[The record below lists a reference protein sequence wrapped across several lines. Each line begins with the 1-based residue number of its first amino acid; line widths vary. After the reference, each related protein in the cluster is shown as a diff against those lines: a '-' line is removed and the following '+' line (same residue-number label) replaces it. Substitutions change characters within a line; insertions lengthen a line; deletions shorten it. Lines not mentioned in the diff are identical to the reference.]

1 MLVLGV
7 VADLYYVKES
17 SSNAAAVESQTI
29 EEESIET
36 LIKNVKEN
44 LTEDEM
50 QQVDRVYTMYAYNE
64 DSYQED
70 AEYLDSS
77 LLMQL
82 NPEEIP
88 TVLLS
93 YQISRNISE
102 EEIRNI
108 MTMYESTL
116 LDETSC
122 ADIVDVI
129 GKKYKN
135 TAVKELVSI
144 TDNISGND
152 GENIVMVQ
160 NVDSGI
166 LNIRIYALEQKQCE
180 KIADVIKNRMQAYTE
195 QLQQVFGEFSAQNI
209 SEQYYL
215 SSDSTISEQKMN
227 IVSAMNSAYSYMN
240 NATIGFTEDQLT
252 YFNLLTKP
260 LDESMNQ
267 KERDTAE
274 QNVADTAVK
283 MNYFSA
289 KYVLVGLIAG
299 AFLVA
304 FWYACVYIISQ
315 TVKDTDDLKVVTGIP
330 IFGTVLS
337 NGKLDKRNKVDKWI
351 DSLFSRGKKKEDDAV
366 LLERVCHEIELHAKK
381 NEVKNILVTSSADVD
396 HIVIGDQAI
405 YVIKTVKFPKH
416 VELYGSSDAKNW
428 YYAENTDKQET
439 HKHKVDNLD
448 KRNQSYCE
456 YIQMLAGEAIRR
468 DVPAIA
474 IVNIIGLTDEQ
485 IHLDIESGHEVV
497 TMDKLADRIR
507 YYESTIDSDRVAY
520 EHSDDLI
527 RKFKEEEVYDNII
540 PQIRDVELKYRVY
553 TKLSEGH

>member
-1 MLVLGV
+1 MFKYMREEEVDLIGLLHYILKKWRIVVIAMIVFGV
-7 VADLYYVKES
+7 VADLYYVKKS
-17 SSNAAAVESQTI
+17 SDAVTVESQT
-29 EEESIET
+29 EEDSIEI
-36 LIKNVKEN
+36 LIKNAKEN
-44 LTEDEM
+44 LTEDAI

-64 DSYQED
+64 DSYQEN

-108 MTMYESTL
+108 VTMYESAL

-122 ADIVDVI
+122 ADIVDAI

-144 TDNISGND
+144 TDNVNNNSVIL
-152 GENIVMVQ
+152 Q

-240 NATIGFTEDQLT
+240 NVTNGFTEDQLT
-252 YFNLLTKP
+252 YFDLLAKP
-260 LDESMNQ
+260 LDESVDQ
-267 KERDTAE
+267 EEKDTE
-274 QNVADTAVK
+274 DQNVADNAVK

-299 AFLVA
+299 AFLVVL
-304 FWYACVYIISQ
+304 WYACVYIITQ
-315 TVKDTDDLKVVTGIP
+315 TVKDTDDLKVVTGLP

-337 NGKLDKRNKVDKWI
+337 NGELDKRNKVDKWI

-366 LLERVCHEIELHAKK
+366 LLERVCHEIELQAKK
-381 NEVKNILVTSSADVD
+381 KEVKNILVTSSADTE
-396 HIVIGDQAI
+396 G
-405 YVIKTVKFPKH
+405 
-416 VELYGSSDAKNW
+416 
-428 YYAENTDKQET
+428 
-439 HKHKVDNLD
+439 
-448 KRNQSYCE
+448 
-456 YIQMLAGEAIRR
+456 
-468 DVPAIA
+468 IA
-474 IVNIIGLTDEQ
+474 LI
-485 IHLDIESGHEVV
+485 
-497 TMDKLADRIR
+497 MDKVQQKLTELGVSAVKSDSIASDSIEALEQLQKADGVVFVEQLMKSSR
-507 YYESTIDSDRVAY
+507 ED
-520 EHSDDLI
+520 I
-527 RKFKEEEVYDNII
+527 RKETELCSRYQVEMLGNVAVGEE
-540 PQIRDVELKYRVY
+540 
-553 TKLSEGH
+553 

>member
-1 MLVLGV
+1 MREEEVDLIGLLHYILKKWRIVVIAMIVFGV
-7 VADLYYVKES
+7 VADLYYVKKS
-17 SSNAAAVESQTI
+17 SDAVTVESQT
-29 EEESIET
+29 EEDSIEI
-36 LIKNVKEN
+36 LIKNAKEN
-44 LTEDEM
+44 LTEDAI

-64 DSYQED
+64 DSYQEN

-108 MTMYESTL
+108 VTMYESAL

-122 ADIVDVI
+122 ADIVDAI

-144 TDNISGND
+144 TDNVNNNSVIL
-152 GENIVMVQ
+152 Q

-240 NATIGFTEDQLT
+240 NVTNGFTEDQLT
-252 YFNLLTKP
+252 YFDLLAKP
-260 LDESMNQ
+260 LDESVDQ
-267 KERDTAE
+267 EEKDTE
-274 QNVADTAVK
+274 DQNVADNAVK

-299 AFLVA
+299 AFLVVL
-304 FWYACVYIISQ
+304 WYACVYIITQ
-315 TVKDTDDLKVVTGIP
+315 TVKDTDDLKVVTGLP

-337 NGKLDKRNKVDKWI
+337 NGELDKRNKVDKWI

-366 LLERVCHEIELHAKK
+366 LLERVCHEIELQAKK
-381 NEVKNILVTSSADVD
+381 KEVKNILVTSSADTE
-396 HIVIGDQAI
+396 G
-405 YVIKTVKFPKH
+405 
-416 VELYGSSDAKNW
+416 
-428 YYAENTDKQET
+428 
-439 HKHKVDNLD
+439 
-448 KRNQSYCE
+448 
-456 YIQMLAGEAIRR
+456 
-468 DVPAIA
+468 IA
-474 IVNIIGLTDEQ
+474 LI
-485 IHLDIESGHEVV
+485 
-497 TMDKLADRIR
+497 MDKVQQKLTELGVSAVKSDSIASDSIEALEQLQKADGVVFVEQLMKSSR
-507 YYESTIDSDRVAY
+507 ED
-520 EHSDDLI
+520 I
-527 RKFKEEEVYDNII
+527 RKETELCRRYQVEMLGNVAVGEE
-540 PQIRDVELKYRVY
+540 
-553 TKLSEGH
+553 

>member
-1 MLVLGV
+1 MIAMLVLGV

-260 LDESMNQ
+260 LD
-267 KERDTAE
+267 
-274 QNVADTAVK
+274 
-283 MNYFSA
+283 
-289 KYVLVGLIAG
+289 
-299 AFLVA
+299 
-304 FWYACVYIISQ
+304 
-315 TVKDTDDLKVVTGIP
+315 
-330 IFGTVLS
+330 
-337 NGKLDKRNKVDKWI
+337 
-351 DSLFSRGKKKEDDAV
+351 
-366 LLERVCHEIELHAKK
+366 
-381 NEVKNILVTSSADVD
+381 
-396 HIVIGDQAI
+396 
-405 YVIKTVKFPKH
+405 
-416 VELYGSSDAKNW
+416 
-428 YYAENTDKQET
+428 
-439 HKHKVDNLD
+439 
-448 KRNQSYCE
+448 
-456 YIQMLAGEAIRR
+456 
-468 DVPAIA
+468 
-474 IVNIIGLTDEQ
+474 
-485 IHLDIESGHEVV
+485 
-497 TMDKLADRIR
+497 
-507 YYESTIDSDRVAY
+507 
-520 EHSDDLI
+520 
-527 RKFKEEEVYDNII
+527 
-540 PQIRDVELKYRVY
+540 
-553 TKLSEGH
+553 

>member
-1 MLVLGV
+1 MNEEVQIDIVNLFHYILKKWRIVVIAMLVLGV

-36 LIKNVKEN
+36 QIRNVKEN

-64 DSYQED
+64 DSYQEN

-144 TDNISGND
+144 TDNVNNNSVIL
-152 GENIVMVQ
+152 Q
-160 NVDSGI
+160 NVESGV
-166 LNIRIYALEQKQCE
+166 LNIRIYALEEKQCE
-180 KIADVIKNRMQAYTE
+180 KIADVIKKRMQAYTE
-195 QLQQVFGEFSAQNI
+195 QLQQVFGEFSVQNI

-215 SSDSTISEQKMN
+215 SSDSTVSTQKMN
-227 IVSAMNSAYSYMN
+227 VVSAMNSAYSYMN
-240 NATIGFTEDQLT
+240 NVTNVFTEDQLT

-267 KERDTAE
+267 EERDTAE
-274 QNVADTAVK
+274 PTVADTAVK
-283 MNYFSA
+283 MNYFST

-304 FWYACVYIISQ
+304 
-315 TVKDTDDLKVVTGIP
+315 L
-330 IFGTVLS
+330 
-337 NGKLDKRNKVDKWI
+337 
-351 DSLFSRGKKKEDDAV
+351 
-366 LLERVCHEIELHAKK
+366 
-381 NEVKNILVTSSADVD
+381 
-396 HIVIGDQAI
+396 
-405 YVIKTVKFPKH
+405 
-416 VELYGSSDAKNW
+416 
-428 YYAENTDKQET
+428 
-439 HKHKVDNLD
+439 
-448 KRNQSYCE
+448 
-456 YIQMLAGEAIRR
+456 
-468 DVPAIA
+468 
-474 IVNIIGLTDEQ
+474 
-485 IHLDIESGHEVV
+485 
-497 TMDKLADRIR
+497 
-507 YYESTIDSDRVAY
+507 
-520 EHSDDLI
+520 
-527 RKFKEEEVYDNII
+527 
-540 PQIRDVELKYRVY
+540 
-553 TKLSEGH
+553 

>member
-1 MLVLGV
+1 MNEEVQIDIVNLFHYILKKWRIVVIAMLVLGV

-36 LIKNVKEN
+36 QIRNVKEN
-44 LTEDEM
+44 MTEDEM

-64 DSYQED
+64 DSYQEN

-144 TDNISGND
+144 TDNVNNNSVIL
-152 GENIVMVQ
+152 Q
-160 NVDSGI
+160 NVESGA
-166 LNIRIYALEQKQCE
+166 LNIRIYALEEKQCE
-180 KIADVIKNRMQAYTE
+180 KIADVIKKRMQAYTE
-195 QLQQVFGEFSAQNI
+195 QLQQVFGEFSVQNI

-215 SSDSTISEQKMN
+215 SSDSTVSTQKMN
-227 IVSAMNSAYSYMN
+227 VVSAMNSAYSYMN
-240 NATIGFTEDQLT
+240 NVTNVFTEDQLT

-267 KERDTAE
+267 EERDTAE

-283 MNYFSA
+283 MNYFST
-289 KYVLVGLIAG
+289 KYVLVGVIAG

-304 FWYACVYIISQ
+304 LWYACVYIITQ
-315 TVKDTDDLKVVTGIP
+315 TVKDTDDLKVVTGLP

-337 NGKLDKRNKVDKWI
+337 NGELDKRNKVDKWI

-366 LLERVCHEIELHAKK
+366 LLERVCHEIELQAKK
-381 NEVKNILVTSSADVD
+381 KEVKNILVTSSADTED
-396 HIVIGDQAI
+396 
-405 YVIKTVKFPKH
+405 
-416 VELYGSSDAKNW
+416 
-428 YYAENTDKQET
+428 
-439 HKHKVDNLD
+439 
-448 KRNQSYCE
+448 
-456 YIQMLAGEAIRR
+456 
-468 DVPAIA
+468 IA
-474 IVNIIGLTDEQ
+474 LI
-485 IHLDIESGHEVV
+485 
-497 TMDKLADRIR
+497 MDKVQQKLTELGVAVVKSDSIASDSIEALEQLQKADGVVFVEQLMKSSR
-507 YYESTIDSDRVAY
+507 ED
-520 EHSDDLI
+520 I
-527 RKFKEEEVYDNII
+527 RKETELCSRYQVEMLGNVAVGEE
-540 PQIRDVELKYRVY
+540 
-553 TKLSEGH
+553 

>member
-1 MLVLGV
+1 MNEEVQIDIVNLFHYILKKWRIVVIAMLVLGV

-36 LIKNVKEN
+36 QIRNVKEN
-44 LTEDEM
+44 MTEDEM

-64 DSYQED
+64 DSYQEN

-144 TDNISGND
+144 TDNVNNNSVIL
-152 GENIVMVQ
+152 Q
-160 NVDSGI
+160 NVESGV
-166 LNIRIYALEQKQCE
+166 LNIRIYALEEKQCE
-180 KIADVIKNRMQAYTE
+180 KIADVIKKRMQAYTE
-195 QLQQVFGEFSAQNI
+195 QLQQVFGEFSVQNI

-215 SSDSTISEQKMN
+215 SSDSTVSTQKMN
-227 IVSAMNSAYSYMN
+227 VVSAMNSAYSYMN
-240 NATIGFTEDQLT
+240 NVTNVFTEDQLT

-267 KERDTAE
+267 EERDTAE

-283 MNYFSA
+283 MNYFST
-289 KYVLVGLIAG
+289 KYVLVGVIAG

-304 FWYACVYIISQ
+304 LWYACVYIITQ
-315 TVKDTDDLKVVTGIP
+315 TVKDTDDLKVVTGLP

-337 NGKLDKRNKVDKWI
+337 NGELDKRNKVDKWI

-366 LLERVCHEIELHAKK
+366 LLERVCHEIELQAKK
-381 NEVKNILVTSSADVD
+381 KEVKNILVTSSADTEDIALIMDKVQQKLTELGVAVVKSD
-396 HIVIGDQAI
+396 SIASDSIEALEQLQKADGVVFVEQLMKSSREDIRKETELCSRYQVEMLGNVAVGDQ
-405 YVIKTVKFPKH
+405 
-416 VELYGSSDAKNW
+416 L
-428 YYAENTDKQET
+428 
-439 HKHKVDNLD
+439 
-448 KRNQSYCE
+448 
-456 YIQMLAGEAIRR
+456 
-468 DVPAIA
+468 
-474 IVNIIGLTDEQ
+474 
-485 IHLDIESGHEVV
+485 
-497 TMDKLADRIR
+497 
-507 YYESTIDSDRVAY
+507 
-520 EHSDDLI
+520 
-527 RKFKEEEVYDNII
+527 
-540 PQIRDVELKYRVY
+540 
-553 TKLSEGH
+553 

>member
-1 MLVLGV
+1 MNEEVQIDIVNLFHYILKKWRIVVIAMLVLGV

-36 LIKNVKEN
+36 QIRNVKEN

-64 DSYQED
+64 DSY

-144 TDNISGND
+144 TDNVNNNSVIL
-152 GENIVMVQ
+152 Q
-160 NVDSGI
+160 NVESGV
-166 LNIRIYALEQKQCE
+166 LNIRIYALEEKQCE
-180 KIADVIKNRMQAYTE
+180 KIADVIKKRMQAYTE
-195 QLQQVFGEFSAQNI
+195 QLQQVFGEFSVQNI

-215 SSDSTISEQKMN
+215 SSDSTVSTQKMN
-227 IVSAMNSAYSYMN
+227 VVSAMNSAYSYMN
-240 NATIGFTEDQLT
+240 NVTNVFTEDQLT

-267 KERDTAE
+267 EERDTAE

-283 MNYFSA
+283 MNYFST

-304 FWYACVYIISQ
+304 LWYACVYIISQ
-315 TVKDTDDLKVVTGIP
+315 TVKDADDLKVVTGLP

-366 LLERVCHEIELHAKK
+366 LLERICHEIELQAKK
-381 NEVKNILVTSSADVD
+381 KEVKNILLTSSAGNED
-396 HIVIGDQAI
+396 
-405 YVIKTVKFPKH
+405 
-416 VELYGSSDAKNW
+416 
-428 YYAENTDKQET
+428 
-439 HKHKVDNLD
+439 
-448 KRNQSYCE
+448 
-456 YIQMLAGEAIRR
+456 
-468 DVPAIA
+468 IA
-474 IVNIIGLTDEQ
+474 LI
-485 IHLDIESGHEVV
+485 
-497 TMDKLADRIR
+497 MDKVQQKLTELGVSAVKSDSIASDSIEALEQLQKADGVVFVEQLMKSSR
-507 YYESTIDSDRVAY
+507 ED
-520 EHSDDLI
+520 I
-527 RKFKEEEVYDNII
+527 RKETELCSRYQVEMLGNVAVGEE
-540 PQIRDVELKYRVY
+540 
-553 TKLSEGH
+553 

>member
-1 MLVLGV
+1 MNEEVQIDIVNLFHYILKKWRIVVIAMLVLGV

-36 LIKNVKEN
+36 QIRNVKEN

-64 DSYQED
+64 DSYQEN

-144 TDNISGND
+144 TDNVNNNSVIL
-152 GENIVMVQ
+152 Q
-160 NVDSGI
+160 NVESGV
-166 LNIRIYALEQKQCE
+166 LNIRIYALEEKQCE
-180 KIADVIKNRMQAYTE
+180 KIADVIKKRMQAYTE
-195 QLQQVFGEFSAQNI
+195 QLQQVFGEFSVQNI

-215 SSDSTISEQKMN
+215 SSDSTVSTQKMN
-227 IVSAMNSAYSYMN
+227 VVSAMNSAYSYMN
-240 NATIGFTEDQLT
+240 NVTNVFTEDQLT

-267 KERDTAE
+267 EERDTAE

-283 MNYFSA
+283 MNYFST

-304 FWYACVYIISQ
+304 LWYACVYIISQ
-315 TVKDTDDLKVVTGIP
+315 TVKDADDLKVVTGLP

-366 LLERVCHEIELHAKK
+366 LLERICHEIELQAKK
-381 NEVKNILVTSSADVD
+381 KEVKNILLTSSAGNED
-396 HIVIGDQAI
+396 
-405 YVIKTVKFPKH
+405 
-416 VELYGSSDAKNW
+416 
-428 YYAENTDKQET
+428 
-439 HKHKVDNLD
+439 
-448 KRNQSYCE
+448 
-456 YIQMLAGEAIRR
+456 
-468 DVPAIA
+468 IA
-474 IVNIIGLTDEQ
+474 LI
-485 IHLDIESGHEVV
+485 
-497 TMDKLADRIR
+497 MDKVQQKLTELGVSAVKSDSIASDSIEALEQLQKADGVVFVEQLMKSSR
-507 YYESTIDSDRVAY
+507 ED
-520 EHSDDLI
+520 I
-527 RKFKEEEVYDNII
+527 RKETELCSRYQVEMLGNVAVGEE
-540 PQIRDVELKYRVY
+540 
-553 TKLSEGH
+553 

>member
-1 MLVLGV
+1 MNEEVQIDIVNLFHYILKKWRIVVIAMLVLGV

-36 LIKNVKEN
+36 QIRNVKEN
-44 LTEDEM
+44 MTEDEM

-64 DSYQED
+64 DSYQEN

-144 TDNISGND
+144 TDNVNNNSVIL
-152 GENIVMVQ
+152 Q
-160 NVDSGI
+160 NVESGV
-166 LNIRIYALEQKQCE
+166 LNIRIYALEEKQCE
-180 KIADVIKNRMQAYTE
+180 KIADVIKERMQAYTE
-195 QLQQVFGEFSAQNI
+195 QLQQVFGEFSVQNI

-215 SSDSTISEQKMN
+215 SSDSTVSTQKMN
-227 IVSAMNSAYSYMN
+227 VVSAMNSAYSYMN
-240 NATIGFTEDQLT
+240 NVTNVFTEDQLT

-267 KERDTAE
+267 EERDTAE

-283 MNYFSA
+283 MNYFST
-289 KYVLVGLIAG
+289 KYVLVGVIAG

-304 FWYACVYIISQ
+304 LWYACVYIITQ
-315 TVKDTDDLKVVTGIP
+315 TVKDTDDLKVVTGLP

-337 NGKLDKRNKVDKWI
+337 NGELDKRNKVDKWI

-366 LLERVCHEIELHAKK
+366 LLERVCHEIELQAKK
-381 NEVKNILVTSSADVD
+381 KEVKNILVTSSADTED
-396 HIVIGDQAI
+396 
-405 YVIKTVKFPKH
+405 
-416 VELYGSSDAKNW
+416 
-428 YYAENTDKQET
+428 
-439 HKHKVDNLD
+439 
-448 KRNQSYCE
+448 
-456 YIQMLAGEAIRR
+456 
-468 DVPAIA
+468 IA
-474 IVNIIGLTDEQ
+474 LI
-485 IHLDIESGHEVV
+485 
-497 TMDKLADRIR
+497 MDKVQQKLTELGVAVVKSDSIASDSIEALEQLQKADGVVFVEQLMKSSR
-507 YYESTIDSDRVAY
+507 ED
-520 EHSDDLI
+520 I
-527 RKFKEEEVYDNII
+527 RKETELCSRYQVEMLGNVAVGEE
-540 PQIRDVELKYRVY
+540 
-553 TKLSEGH
+553 

>member
-1 MLVLGV
+1 MNEEVQIDIVNLFHYILKKWRIVVIAMLVLGV

-36 LIKNVKEN
+36 QIRNVKEN

-64 DSYQED
+64 DSYQEN

-144 TDNISGND
+144 TDNVNNNSVIL
-152 GENIVMVQ
+152 Q
-160 NVDSGI
+160 NVESGV
-166 LNIRIYALEQKQCE
+166 LNIRIYALEEKQCE
-180 KIADVIKNRMQAYTE
+180 KIADVIKKRMQAYTE
-195 QLQQVFGEFSAQNI
+195 QLQQVFGEFSVQNI

-215 SSDSTISEQKMN
+215 SSDSTVSTQKMN
-227 IVSAMNSAYSYMN
+227 VVSAMNSAYSYMN
-240 NATIGFTEDQLT
+240 NVTNVFTEDQLT

-267 KERDTAE
+267 EERDTAE

-283 MNYFSA
+283 MNYFST
-289 KYVLVGLIAG
+289 KYVLVGVIAG

-304 FWYACVYIISQ
+304 LWYACVYIITQ
-315 TVKDTDDLKVVTGIP
+315 TVKDTDDLKVVTGLP

-337 NGKLDKRNKVDKWI
+337 NGELDKRNKVDKWI

-366 LLERVCHEIELHAKK
+366 LLERVCHEIELQAKK
-381 NEVKNILVTSSADVD
+381 KEVKNILLTSSAGNED
-396 HIVIGDQAI
+396 
-405 YVIKTVKFPKH
+405 
-416 VELYGSSDAKNW
+416 
-428 YYAENTDKQET
+428 
-439 HKHKVDNLD
+439 
-448 KRNQSYCE
+448 
-456 YIQMLAGEAIRR
+456 
-468 DVPAIA
+468 IA
-474 IVNIIGLTDEQ
+474 LI
-485 IHLDIESGHEVV
+485 
-497 TMDKLADRIR
+497 MDKVQQKLTELGVSAVKSDSIASDSIEALEQLQKADGVVFVEQLMKSSR
-507 YYESTIDSDRVAY
+507 ED
-520 EHSDDLI
+520 I
-527 RKFKEEEVYDNII
+527 RKETELCSRYQVEMLGNVAVGEE
-540 PQIRDVELKYRVY
+540 
-553 TKLSEGH
+553 

>member
-1 MLVLGV
+1 MRLIMNEEVQIDIVNLFHYILKKWRIVVIAMLVLGV

-36 LIKNVKEN
+36 QIRNVKEN

-64 DSYQED
+64 DSYQEN

-144 TDNISGND
+144 TDNVNNNSVIL
-152 GENIVMVQ
+152 Q
-160 NVDSGI
+160 NVESGV
-166 LNIRIYALEQKQCE
+166 LNIRIYALEEKQCE
-180 KIADVIKNRMQAYTE
+180 KIADVIKKRMQAYTE
-195 QLQQVFGEFSAQNI
+195 QLQQVFGEFSVQNI

-215 SSDSTISEQKMN
+215 SSDSTVSTQKMN
-227 IVSAMNSAYSYMN
+227 VVSAMNSAYSYMN
-240 NATIGFTEDQLT
+240 NVTNVFTEDQLT

-267 KERDTAE
+267 EERDTAE

-283 MNYFSA
+283 MNYFST
-289 KYVLVGLIAG
+289 KYVLVGVIAG

-304 FWYACVYIISQ
+304 LWYACVYIITQ
-315 TVKDTDDLKVVTGIP
+315 TVKDTDDLKVVTGLP

-337 NGKLDKRNKVDKWI
+337 NGELDKRNKVDKWI

-366 LLERVCHEIELHAKK
+366 LLERVCHEIELQAKK
-381 NEVKNILVTSSADVD
+381 KEVKNILLTSSAGNED
-396 HIVIGDQAI
+396 
-405 YVIKTVKFPKH
+405 
-416 VELYGSSDAKNW
+416 
-428 YYAENTDKQET
+428 
-439 HKHKVDNLD
+439 
-448 KRNQSYCE
+448 
-456 YIQMLAGEAIRR
+456 
-468 DVPAIA
+468 IA
-474 IVNIIGLTDEQ
+474 LI
-485 IHLDIESGHEVV
+485 
-497 TMDKLADRIR
+497 MDKVQQKLTELGVSAVKSDSIASDSIEALEQLQKADGVVFVEQLMKSSR
-507 YYESTIDSDRVAY
+507 ED
-520 EHSDDLI
+520 I
-527 RKFKEEEVYDNII
+527 RKETELCSRYQVEMLGNVAVGEE
-540 PQIRDVELKYRVY
+540 
-553 TKLSEGH
+553 

>member
-1 MLVLGV
+1 MNEEVQIDIVNLFHYILKKWRIVVIAMLVLGV

-64 DSYQED
+64 DSYQEN

-144 TDNISGND
+144 TDNVNNNSVIL
-152 GENIVMVQ
+152 Q
-160 NVDSGI
+160 NVESGV
-166 LNIRIYALEQKQCE
+166 LNIRIYALEEKQCE
-180 KIADVIKNRMQAYTE
+180 KIADVIKKRMQAYTE
-195 QLQQVFGEFSAQNI
+195 QLQQVFGEFSVQNI

-215 SSDSTISEQKMN
+215 SSDSTVSTQKMN
-227 IVSAMNSAYSYMN
+227 VVSAMNSAYSYMN
-240 NATIGFTEDQLT
+240 NVTNGFTEDQLT

-267 KERDTAE
+267 EERDTAE

-283 MNYFSA
+283 MNYFST
-289 KYVLVGLIAG
+289 KYVLVGVIAG

-304 FWYACVYIISQ
+304 LWYACVYIITQ
-315 TVKDTDDLKVVTGIP
+315 TVKDTDDLKVVTGLP

-337 NGKLDKRNKVDKWI
+337 NGELDKRNKVDKWI

-366 LLERVCHEIELHAKK
+366 LLERVCHEIELQAKK
-381 NEVKNILVTSSADVD
+381 KEVKNILLTSSAGNED
-396 HIVIGDQAI
+396 
-405 YVIKTVKFPKH
+405 
-416 VELYGSSDAKNW
+416 
-428 YYAENTDKQET
+428 
-439 HKHKVDNLD
+439 
-448 KRNQSYCE
+448 
-456 YIQMLAGEAIRR
+456 
-468 DVPAIA
+468 IA
-474 IVNIIGLTDEQ
+474 LI
-485 IHLDIESGHEVV
+485 
-497 TMDKLADRIR
+497 MDKVQQKLTELGVAVVKSDSIASDSIEALEQLQKADGVVFVEQLMKSSR
-507 YYESTIDSDRVAY
+507 ED
-520 EHSDDLI
+520 I
-527 RKFKEEEVYDNII
+527 RKETELCSRYQVEMLGNVAVGEE
-540 PQIRDVELKYRVY
+540 
-553 TKLSEGH
+553 

>member
-144 TDNISGND
+144 TDNVNNNSVIL
-152 GENIVMVQ
+152 Q
-160 NVDSGI
+160 NVESGV
-166 LNIRIYALEQKQCE
+166 LNIRIYALEEKQCE
-180 KIADVIKNRMQAYTE
+180 KIADVIKKRMQAYTE
-195 QLQQVFGEFSAQNI
+195 QLQQVFGEFSVQNI

-215 SSDSTISEQKMN
+215 SSDSTVSTQKMN
-227 IVSAMNSAYSYMN
+227 VVSAMNSAYSYMN
-240 NATIGFTEDQLT
+240 NVTNVFTEDQLT

-267 KERDTAE
+267 EERDTAE

-283 MNYFSA
+283 MNYFST
-289 KYVLVGLIAG
+289 KYVLVGVIAG

-304 FWYACVYIISQ
+304 LWYACVYIITQ
-315 TVKDTDDLKVVTGIP
+315 TVKDTDDLKVVTGLP

-337 NGKLDKRNKVDKWI
+337 NGELDKRNKVDKWI

-366 LLERVCHEIELHAKK
+366 LLERVCHEIELQAKK
-381 NEVKNILVTSSADVD
+381 KEVKNILVTSSADTED
-396 HIVIGDQAI
+396 
-405 YVIKTVKFPKH
+405 
-416 VELYGSSDAKNW
+416 
-428 YYAENTDKQET
+428 
-439 HKHKVDNLD
+439 
-448 KRNQSYCE
+448 
-456 YIQMLAGEAIRR
+456 
-468 DVPAIA
+468 IA
-474 IVNIIGLTDEQ
+474 LI
-485 IHLDIESGHEVV
+485 
-497 TMDKLADRIR
+497 MDKVQQKLTELGVAVVKSDSIASDSIEALEQLQKADGVVFVEQLMKSSR
-507 YYESTIDSDRVAY
+507 ED
-520 EHSDDLI
+520 I
-527 RKFKEEEVYDNII
+527 RKETELCSRYQVEMLGNVAVGEE
-540 PQIRDVELKYRVY
+540 
-553 TKLSEGH
+553 

>member
-1 MLVLGV
+1 MNEEVQIDIVNLFHYILKKWRIVVIAMLVLGV

-36 LIKNVKEN
+36 QIRNVKEN
-44 LTEDEM
+44 MTEDEM

-64 DSYQED
+64 DSYQEN

-144 TDNISGND
+144 TDNVNNNSVIL
-152 GENIVMVQ
+152 Q
-160 NVDSGI
+160 NVESGV
-166 LNIRIYALEQKQCE
+166 LNIRIYALEEKQCE
-180 KIADVIKNRMQAYTE
+180 KIADVIKKRMQAYTE
-195 QLQQVFGEFSAQNI
+195 QLQQVFGEFSVQNI

-215 SSDSTISEQKMN
+215 SSDSTVSTQKMN
-227 IVSAMNSAYSYMN
+227 VVSAMNSAYSYMN
-240 NATIGFTEDQLT
+240 NVTNVFTEDQLT

-267 KERDTAE
+267 EERDTAE

-283 MNYFSA
+283 MNYFST
-289 KYVLVGLIAG
+289 KYVLVGVIAG

-304 FWYACVYIISQ
+304 LWYACVYTITQ
-315 TVKDTDDLKVVTGIP
+315 TVKDTDDLKVVTGLP

-337 NGKLDKRNKVDKWI
+337 NGELDKRNKVDKWI

-366 LLERVCHEIELHAKK
+366 LLERVCHEIELQAKK
-381 NEVKNILVTSSADVD
+381 KEVKNILVTSSADTED
-396 HIVIGDQAI
+396 
-405 YVIKTVKFPKH
+405 
-416 VELYGSSDAKNW
+416 
-428 YYAENTDKQET
+428 
-439 HKHKVDNLD
+439 
-448 KRNQSYCE
+448 
-456 YIQMLAGEAIRR
+456 
-468 DVPAIA
+468 IA
-474 IVNIIGLTDEQ
+474 LI
-485 IHLDIESGHEVV
+485 
-497 TMDKLADRIR
+497 MDKVQQKLTELGVAVVKSDSIASDSIEALEQLQKADGVVFVEQLMKSSR
-507 YYESTIDSDRVAY
+507 ED
-520 EHSDDLI
+520 I
-527 RKFKEEEVYDNII
+527 RKETELCSRYQVEMLGNVAVGEE
-540 PQIRDVELKYRVY
+540 
-553 TKLSEGH
+553 

>member
-1 MLVLGV
+1 MNEEVQIDIVNLFHYILKKWRIVVIAMLVLGV

-36 LIKNVKEN
+36 QIRNVKEN

-64 DSYQED
+64 DSYQEN

-144 TDNISGND
+144 TDNVNNNSVIL
-152 GENIVMVQ
+152 Q
-160 NVDSGI
+160 NVESGV
-166 LNIRIYALEQKQCE
+166 LNIRIYALEEKQCE
-180 KIADVIKNRMQAYTE
+180 KIADVIKKRMQAYTE
-195 QLQQVFGEFSAQNI
+195 QLQQVFGEFSVQNI

-215 SSDSTISEQKMN
+215 SSDSTVSTQKMN
-227 IVSAMNSAYSYMN
+227 VVSAMNSAYSYMN
-240 NATIGFTEDQLT
+240 NVTNVFTEDQLT

-267 KERDTAE
+267 EERDTAE
-274 QNVADTAVK
+274 
-283 MNYFSA
+283 
-289 KYVLVGLIAG
+289 
-299 AFLVA
+299 
-304 FWYACVYIISQ
+304 
-315 TVKDTDDLKVVTGIP
+315 
-330 IFGTVLS
+330 
-337 NGKLDKRNKVDKWI
+337 
-351 DSLFSRGKKKEDDAV
+351 
-366 LLERVCHEIELHAKK
+366 
-381 NEVKNILVTSSADVD
+381 
-396 HIVIGDQAI
+396 
-405 YVIKTVKFPKH
+405 
-416 VELYGSSDAKNW
+416 
-428 YYAENTDKQET
+428 
-439 HKHKVDNLD
+439 
-448 KRNQSYCE
+448 
-456 YIQMLAGEAIRR
+456 
-468 DVPAIA
+468 
-474 IVNIIGLTDEQ
+474 
-485 IHLDIESGHEVV
+485 
-497 TMDKLADRIR
+497 
-507 YYESTIDSDRVAY
+507 
-520 EHSDDLI
+520 
-527 RKFKEEEVYDNII
+527 
-540 PQIRDVELKYRVY
+540 
-553 TKLSEGH
+553 

>member
-1 MLVLGV
+1 MSEGEVQIDIVNLFHYILKKWRIVVIAMLVLGV

-36 LIKNVKEN
+36 QIRNAKEN
-44 LTEDEM
+44 LTEDAI

-64 DSYQED
+64 DSYQEN

-82 NPEEIP
+82 NPKEIP

-93 YQISRNISE
+93 YQISRNISK

-108 MTMYESTL
+108 MTMYESAL

-122 ADIVDVI
+122 SDIVDVI

-144 TDNISGND
+144 TDNISGNNGD
-152 GENIVMVQ
+152 NIVMLQ

-215 SSDSTISEQKMN
+215 SSDSTVSTQKMN
-227 IVSAMNSAYSYMN
+227 VVSAMNSAYSYMN
-240 NATIGFTEDQLT
+240 NVTNGFTEDQLT

-267 KERDTAE
+267 EKKDTAD
-274 QNVADTAVK
+274 QNMADNAVK

-304 FWYACVYIISQ
+304 LWYACVYIISQ
-315 TVKDTDDLKVVTGIP
+315 TVKDTDDLKLVTGVP
-330 IFGTVLS
+330 VFGMVLS
-337 NGKLDKRNKVDKWI
+337 TGKPDKRSKLDKWI
-351 DSLFSRGKKKEDDAV
+351 DSLFARGKKKEEENV
-366 LLERVCHEIELHAKK
+366 LLERVCHEIELQAKK
-381 NEVKNILVTSSADVD
+381 KEVKNILLTSSAGSED
-396 HIVIGDQAI
+396 IVLIMDNVQQKLTELGIA
-405 YVIKTVKFPKH
+405 VVKSESIVSDSIEALEQLQKADGVVF
-416 VELYGSSDAKNW
+416 VEQLMKSSRED
-428 YYAENTDKQET
+428 
-439 HKHKVDNLD
+439 
-448 KRNQSYCE
+448 
-456 YIQMLAGEAIRR
+456 
-468 DVPAIA
+468 
-474 IVNIIGLTDEQ
+474 
-485 IHLDIESGHEVV
+485 
-497 TMDKLADRIR
+497 
-507 YYESTIDSDRVAY
+507 
-520 EHSDDLI
+520 I
-527 RKFKEEEVYDNII
+527 RKETELCSRYQVEMLGNVAVGEE
-540 PQIRDVELKYRVY
+540 
-553 TKLSEGH
+553 

>member
-1 MLVLGV
+1 MIAMLVLGV

-36 LIKNVKEN
+36 QIRNVKEN

-64 DSYQED
+64 DSYQEN

-144 TDNISGND
+144 TDNVNNNSVIL
-152 GENIVMVQ
+152 Q
-160 NVDSGI
+160 NVESGV
-166 LNIRIYALEQKQCE
+166 LNIRIYALEEKQCE
-180 KIADVIKNRMQAYTE
+180 KIADVIKKRMQAYTE
-195 QLQQVFGEFSAQNI
+195 QLQQVFGEFSVQNI

-215 SSDSTISEQKMN
+215 SSDSTVSTQKMN
-227 IVSAMNSAYSYMN
+227 VVSAMNSAYSYMN
-240 NATIGFTEDQLT
+240 NVTNVFTEDQLT

-267 KERDTAE
+267 EERDTAE

-283 MNYFSA
+283 MNYFST

-304 FWYACVYIISQ
+304 LWYACVYIISQ
-315 TVKDTDDLKVVTGIP
+315 TVKDADDLKVVTGLP

-366 LLERVCHEIELHAKK
+366 LLERICHEIELQAKK
-381 NEVKNILVTSSADVD
+381 KEVKNILLTSSAGNED
-396 HIVIGDQAI
+396 
-405 YVIKTVKFPKH
+405 
-416 VELYGSSDAKNW
+416 
-428 YYAENTDKQET
+428 
-439 HKHKVDNLD
+439 
-448 KRNQSYCE
+448 
-456 YIQMLAGEAIRR
+456 
-468 DVPAIA
+468 IA
-474 IVNIIGLTDEQ
+474 LI
-485 IHLDIESGHEVV
+485 
-497 TMDKLADRIR
+497 MDKVQQKLTELGVSAVKSDSIASDSIEALEQLQKADGVVFVEQLMKSSR
-507 YYESTIDSDRVAY
+507 ED
-520 EHSDDLI
+520 I
-527 RKFKEEEVYDNII
+527 RKETELCSRYQVEMLGNVAVGEE
-540 PQIRDVELKYRVY
+540 
-553 TKLSEGH
+553 